1 MAEFDTRR
9 VFDRR
14 RPWDDLEK
22 QVVRRHLAHRDTVP
36 DKLVDAI
43 RYVISLARLTTVRN
57 EQGEDVDVDDITGP
71 YAAGLFR
78 RLSAEIENARDL
90 WDVVRHL
97 PEFVQ
102 DARVVRGRI
111 LAERPIGRDRL
122 EREITTR
129 HLVVATGGGG
139 AGYVYIGAYA
149 MLDRHDLV
157 PSLLVGTSIGALT
170 AVFRSRRR
178 HFDLAP
184 VVAATKE
191 LAWGD
196 VLRVLE
202 VEARYG
208 LPATL
213 RMYLRSALG
222 RLFLREDGSPL
233 ALSDLEIPTYVIA
246 TGITVDALKHDLDY
260 YEHFL
265 DQDVGGRTSTRARLR
280 GITRTAGILRE
291 FLARPDALVEMV
303 LGQTPGTEDFDAMD
317 AVGFSAA
324 VPGVLHYDVLRD
336 DDRMR
341 RLLDDLY
348 ASYGITRLGE
358 GGLVSNVPARAGW
371 KGAVRGDLDVRQPF
385 VLALDCFAPNP
396 RRPLWLPVQQ
406 LVRSG
411 NVDRDRLYAD
421 LYLPMPKT
429 LSPLNVVPALRDAM
443 NATEWGREA
452 LSPHMPFIKEMVRP
466 IAILDD
472 EHPVVDGAVGDDEE

>member
-1 MAEFDTRR
+1 VAEFDTRR

-14 RPWDDLEK
+14 RPWDALER
-22 QVVRRHLAHRDTVP
+22 QVVKRHLAHRDTVP

-43 RYVISLARLTTVRN
+43 RYVISLARLTVVRN
-57 EQGEDVDVDDITGP
+57 DAGHDVDVNDITGP
-71 YAAGLFR
+71 FAGALYGK
-78 RLSAEIENARDL
+78 LSAEVDGARDL
-90 WDVVRHL
+90 WDVVRFL
-97 PEFVQ
+97 PDIVR
-102 DARVVRGRI
+102 DARVVRSRI
-111 LAERPIGRDRL
+111 LNERDIARERL

-129 HLVVATGGGG
+129 HLVVATGGGGG

-157 PSLLVGTSIGALT
+157 PSLVAGTSIGALT
-170 AVFRSRRR
+170 AIFRSRRK

-184 VVAATKE
+184 VVSATRE

-202 VEARYG
+202 VESRYG

-213 RMYLRSALG
+213 RMYIRSALG
-222 RLFLREDGSPL
+222 KLFLGEDGEPL
-233 ALSDLEIPTYVIA
+233 KLSDLEIPTYVVA

-265 DQDVGGRTSTRARLR
+265 DTDVGRPSARARLR

-291 FLARPDALVEMV
+291 FLARQDALVEMV
-303 LGQTPGTEDFDAMD
+303 LGQTPGTEDFDALD

-348 ASYGITRLGE
+348 ATYGITRLGE
-358 GGLVSNVPARAGW
+358 GGLVSNVPARAAW
-371 KGAVRGDLDVRQPF
+371 KGAVRGELDVRQPF

-406 LVRSG
+406 LVRTG
-411 NVDRDRLYAD
+411 NVDRDRKYAD
-421 LYLPMPKT
+421 LYLPMPRT

-443 NATEWGREA
+443 KATEWGREA
-452 LSPHMPFIKEMVRP
+452 LHPHMAFIREMVRP
-466 IAILDD
+466 IAILDEDSPPD
-472 EHPVVDGAVGDDEE
+472 EPG